1 MSAVS
6 LPEALAR
13 KTRDRVIEAFGLT
26 EVHADDNGPYLTLES
41 HVPMAQG
48 KVGEVRVYEGGPL
61 QKMVTCALV
70 VPQIGLDSHML
81 FAFTPSESA
90 VPHFTLDSVGAG
102 EHCAFHL
109 DLVPRLDL
117 GANLAYMDEA
127 YTPLTETC
135 KTVRAM
141 EGLSPAQLDIR
152 QLAVMSPWMLVHRA
166 TQDAF
171 AKIDDTVDAYLD
183 HWFSLLQKGISD
195 TALEAVDSAMLAER
209 DRRNRAII
217 FDPDVDKVWNQIS
230 GLIGSE
236 SSEALRALLK
246 NNG

>member
-6 LPEALAR
+6 LPDALAR

-135 KTVRAM
+135 KAARAM

-171 AKIDDTVDAYLD
+171 AKIDDTVNAYLD
-183 HWFSLLQKGISD
+183 HWFSLVQKGISD
-195 TALEAVDSAMLAER
+195 EALEAVDSAALAER
-209 DRRNRAII
+209 DCRNRAII
-217 FDPDVDKVWNQIS
+217 FDPEVDKVWNQIG